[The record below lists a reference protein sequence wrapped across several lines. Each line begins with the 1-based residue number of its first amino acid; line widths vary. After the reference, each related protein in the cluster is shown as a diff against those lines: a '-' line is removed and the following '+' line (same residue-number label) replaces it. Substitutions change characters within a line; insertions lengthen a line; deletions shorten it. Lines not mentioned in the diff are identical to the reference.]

1 MTRIQA
7 LDATIHCEYMT
18 LPFPPYETPE
28 WIPPVPLK
36 TLLRILTL
44 LVASAAILTACGGN
58 GSADLENDVHVDE
71 VLENASQRLLETE
84 TMAFRMSVDGSTYID
99 EAETLRLLNARGTM
113 ARPDRVDVE
122 FQVEV
127 IGTQRI
133 SIRMITIG
141 EDSWTTDIV
150 TGRWVVAQDEFGYN
164 PAILYDNQD
173 GLGPVMGRMQDPEIV
188 GTEEVGNVETYRIR
202 GTVSDDVIEPLTA
215 GTMDGSEITVELW
228 VDGANWNIMR
238 LTVAEPTDEGL
249 EDPATWTMNLG
260 EHDEQVTI
268 ERPD

>member
-1 MTRIQA
+1 MNDLRRTLFA
-7 LDATIHCEYMT
+7 L
-18 LPFPPYETPE
+18 PPETPD
-28 WIPPVPLK
+28 WMPPVPLK
-36 TLLRILTL
+36 TLLRTL
-44 LVASAAILTACGGN
+44 AFLLASVAILAACGGDDP
-58 GSADLENDVHVDE
+58 GDLDEDVGVE
-71 VLENASQRLLETE
+71 EILENASQRLLDTE
-84 TMAFRMSVDGSTYID
+84 TMAFRMSIDGSTYID

-141 EDSWTTDIV
+141 DDSWTTDIV

-164 PAILYDNQD
+164 PAVLYDNQD
-173 GLGPVMGRMQDPEIV
+173 GLGPVMGRMQDTEIV
-188 GTEEVGNVETYRIR
+188 GTEEISNVEAYRIR
-202 GTVSDDVIEPLTA
+202 GTVTDEVIEPLTA

-228 VDGANWNIMR
+228 VDGETWNIMR

-249 EDPATWTMNLG
+249 DDPATWTMNLG